1 MTSPRPA
8 IAFPPYRLDVKD
20 SCLWRGDTRIA
31 LSATDS
37 AVLAYLASRPGQLVT
52 HEELLAAQWPGVA
65 VAPGLLK
72 VRVRRLRQALGDRA
86 DRPRFIETV
95 YGRGY
100 RFIAA
105 VTGPRARARPL
116 GVYGRGVKRVAD
128 PFVGRD
134 AELDVL
140 RHYLDQAI
148 AGERQIVF
156 VAGEPGVG
164 KSALMSEFLA
174 RAVDAEHVWVG
185 YGQCIESHG
194 AAEAYMPMLEAL
206 GRACRGP
213 GGGRLQRRFRTLA
226 PSWLAQMRALL
237 TAREAEALRRATAG
251 ATRERMVR
259 ELAEALDV
267 VTTERPMVL
276 WLEDL
281 HWSDVSSLTLL
292 SALAQ
297 RPEAARLLIVATYRP
312 VDALGSNQLF
322 LDLLRDLE
330 THGRC
335 RSLRLDR
342 LAAPDVAAYLGA
354 RFPDHAFPAPLAA
367 VLYRR
372 TEGHPLFLV
381 GTVQDLVAAGDI
393 AEVAGHW
400 TLKADVDALH
410 QVVPATIRHLVH
422 RQRQRLSP
430 SEQEMLAAASVVGAV
445 FGAPLVAA
453 ALEWPVTDVEDV
465 CAGLAERQQFVRPS
479 GDVVHWPDGTALE
492 SYAFLHAVYQALW
505 QERVRVSTRRVW
517 HQRIAERLE
526 RAYGDQAGDIAAELA
541 MHFEAAGSYEIA
553 IRYLRRAS
561 ANAVRRSA
569 PHEAILL
576 ARKGLTLLGLVA
588 DPGERTEMER
598 ELRIALGRVQ
608 LTTGYA
614 GPEELENYARLRELC
629 RDAGNHRRLLAALVP
644 LARFY
649 ANCAEF
655 QTAREL
661 GAQALRIAQASPERL
676 GAAAHAILGAV
687 EFHLGELAAAREH
700 LESALSL
707 HDPPRSEMLARL
719 YGENVEVPSLGH
731 RAVVLW
737 YLGYPDQALVSSR
750 AALTAAR
757 SLDLPVPRAFALS
770 LAAWVHRLRR
780 EPPATRSLAAELIAL
795 STEYGFP
802 FWMARGTFELGWS
815 LAAAGRA
822 DEGRALMQDGLARYS
837 ATGAR
842 MHYVGNVIAQIDVA
856 AEYQDNAT
864 KLATVTELLADVEST
879 GQRHHEPT
887 LYRLKGEL
895 VLDVTHDDTAAEACF
910 QHAIEVA
917 VRQGA
922 TLPEL
927 QATLSLARLWR
938 RRGRTSD
945 AHAALGRIYQWFTEG
960 FDTSDLQDARALV
973 DDLAGR

>member
-1 MTSPRPA
+1 MTSPRPT
-8 IAFPPYRLDVKD
+8 IAFPPYRLDVEGR
-20 SCLWRGDTRIA
+20 CLWRGDTRIA

-37 AVLAYLASRPGQLVT
+37 ALLAYLASRPGQLIT

-116 GVYGRGVKRVAD
+116 GVQGSGVRRVAD
-128 PFVGRD
+128 RFVGRD
-134 AELDVL
+134 AELDLL

-148 AGERQIVF
+148 AGERQVVF

-164 KSALMSEFLA
+164 KSALVSEFLA
-174 RAVDAEHVWVG
+174 RAVDAERVWVG
-185 YGQCIESHG
+185 YGQCIEAHG

-213 GGGRLQRRFRTLA
+213 GGGRLQRRFRTVA

-237 TAREAEALRRATAG
+237 TAREAEALGHATAG
-251 ATRERMVR
+251 ATPERMVR

-297 RPEAARLLIVATYRP
+297 RPDAARLLIVATYRP
-312 VDALGSNQLF
+312 VDALGSNQPL
-322 LDLLRDLE
+322 LDLVRELE

-354 RFPDHAFPAPLAA
+354 RFPGHTFPAPLAA

-393 AEVAGHW
+393 AEVGGHW
-400 TLKADVDALH
+400 TLNADVDALNH
-410 QVVPATIRHLVH
+410 AVPATIRHLVD
-422 RQRQRLSP
+422 RQRQRLST

-445 FGAPLVAA
+445 FSAPLVAA
-453 ALEWPVTDVEDV
+453 ALECPVADVEDA
-465 CAGLAERQQFVRPS
+465 CARLAERQQFVRPH
-479 GDVVHWPDGTALE
+479 GDVVQWPDGTALE
-492 SYAFLHAVYQALW
+492 RYAFLHAVYQALW
-505 QERVRVSTRRVW
+505 QERVGVSTRRLW

-526 RAYGDQAGDIAAELA
+526 RAHGNQARDVAAELA
-541 MHFEAAGSYEIA
+541 MHFEAAGRYEIA

-569 PHEAILL
+569 PHEATLL
-576 ARKGLTLLGLVA
+576 ARKGLALLGLVA
-588 DPGERTEMER
+588 DAGERTEMER

-608 LTTGYA
+608 LTTGCA
-614 GPEELENYARLRELC
+614 GPEEVENYARLRELC
-629 RDAGNHRRLLAALVP
+629 RDAGGRLLAALVP

-649 ANCAEF
+649 LNRAEF

-676 GAAAHAILGAV
+676 SAAPHSILGAV
-687 EFHLGELAAAREH
+687 EFHRGELAAAREH

-707 HDPPRSEMLARL
+707 HDPRRSDILARL
-719 YGENVEVPSLGH
+719 YGENIEVPSLGH

-737 YLGYPDQALVSSR
+737 YLGYPERALESSR

-757 SLDLPVPRAFALS
+757 SLGLPVPRAFALA
-770 LAAWVHRLRR
+770 LATWVHRLRR
-780 EPPATRSLAAELIAL
+780 EPSATQSLATELVAL
-795 STEYGFP
+795 ATEYGFP
-802 FWMARGTFELGWS
+802 FWLARGTFELGWA
-815 LAAAGRA
+815 LAATGRA
-822 DEGRALMQDGLARYS
+822 DEGRPLMRDGLARYS

-842 MHYVGNVIAQIDVA
+842 QHYVGNAIAQIDVG
-856 AEYQDNAT
+856 AEHRDNARE
-864 KLATVTELLADVEST
+864 LATVTELLADVEST
-879 GQRHHEPT
+879 GQRLHEPA

-895 VLDVTHDDTAAEACF
+895 VLDATHDETAAEACF

-917 VRQGA
+917 ARQGA

-927 QATLSLARLWR
+927 QATLSLARLWH

-945 AHAALGRIYQWFTEG
+945 AHAALERTYQRFTEG
-960 FDTSDLQDARALV
+960 FDTPDLQDARALV